1 MLANTGTA
9 TGNLVGGS
17 LNTIT
22 KTGMRNFARATSFK
36 WLKKN
41 ILYDA
46 DGTPTLYLNNGKPV
60 ETKKD
65 LKQFIIERG
74 VIEQYI
80 QNELELNPKVKAIKN
95 QRAVKQFANDFIKLL
110 KRNPDP
116 NMETIRELA
125 NRYGLGEAILKTGAF
140 PMQASERWL
149 RANSFLAHMLQKR
162 DFFSGMSGEID
173 LNNQAF
179 IDHALEGVE
188 ATQFIYHSVGRG
200 AFMRTATG
208 KVLTRFKLFVQNQIG
223 FQREV
228 YKQAKVYGF
237 EKGTKPYE
245 DFERLFIINAM
256 MIALGAAFSY
266 SLFDTVTPPPFDWM
280 RELAELLYGNKKER
294 DRAFFGTYPRAI
306 APLQILTPPIA
317 RVPQSFA
324 MVLNGDWDRFTDYYM
339 YTLFPFGRVVRSLDK
354 TFDEPYGTTFGRGMQ
369 QFFRLP
375 TDKFVARYDKA
386 QLEKMRKEY
395 IANNLDENSEDIGNY
410 WDNKEN

>member
-1 MLANTGTA
+1 
-9 TGNLVGGS
+9 
-17 LNTIT
+17 
-22 KTGMRNFARATSFK
+22 
-36 WLKKN
+36 
-41 ILYDA
+41 
-46 DGTPTLYLNNGKPV
+46 
-60 ETKKD
+60 
-65 LKQFIIERG
+65 
-74 VIEQYI
+74 
-80 QNELELNPKVKAIKN
+80 
-95 QRAVKQFANDFIKLL
+95 
-110 KRNPDP
+110 
-116 NMETIRELA
+116 
-125 NRYGLGEAILKTGAF
+125 
-140 PMQASERWL
+140 MQASERWL
-149 RANSFLAHMLQKR
+149 RANSFLAHLLQKR
-162 DFFSGMSGEID
+162 ELFSGMSGEID

-179 IDHALEGVE
+179 IDHALKGVE

-223 FQREV
+223 FQREI

-237 EKGTKPYE
+237 KKGTKPYE

-256 MIALGAAFSY
+256 MVALGAAFSY

-280 RELAELLYGNKKER
+280 RELSELLFGNKKER

-306 APLQILTPPIA
+306 APLQIATPPIA
-317 RVPQSFA
+317 RIPQSFA

-395 IANNLDENSEDIGNY
+395 IAKNLDENSEDIGNY